1 MVKRFALL
9 IASAALVSSSV
20 GCCLTGCGYRGG
32 YGGGC
37 PPCGAGYAP
46 ASTSPCGPGG
56 CQPSYYQPGGQA
68 YYQGASQ
75 TAFAGDSTIM
85 TASPII
91 PGAVYPTQTAAFP
104 VQSVPVY

>member
-32 YGGGC
+32 GC
-37 PPCGAGYAP
+37 PPCGTGYSGYAP

-56 CQPSYYQPGGQA
+56 CAPGGSGF
-68 YYQGASQ
+68 YQGASISDP
-75 TAFAGDSTIM
+75 TMM

-91 PGAVYPTQTAAFP
+91 PGTVYPQTATFP

>member
-20 GCCLTGCGYRGG
+20 GCCLTGCGYRGYG
-32 YGGGC
+32 GGGC
-37 PPCGAGYAP
+37 PPCGTGYSGYAP

-56 CQPSYYQPGGQA
+56 CAPGGQSF
-68 YYQGASQ
+68 YQGASIG
-75 TAFAGDSTIM
+75 GDPTMM

-91 PGAVYPTQTAAFP
+91 PGAVYPQTASFP
-104 VQSVPVY
+104 IQSVPVY